1 MSQKHPR
8 PLAPAAPLYP
18 AVIPG
23 PTLLPS
29 PSKQRRNITTACRA
43 CRKRRTKCD
52 DNTPCAACVAKR
64 TDCIREAAEDGRRRM
79 AWKRK
84 VEELESDQR
93 LLPDLME
100 AIRTGD
106 NGQVENLVGMIRTTA
121 SNEEVSNY
129 LAANFPHA
137 EEDES
142 RSKASTR
149 QQSPQSSA
157 SRFSRTN
164 SGQSAPSFKV
174 PAKPWTTVTDDDGLV
189 SHLVSLWFT
198 WRHWC
203 HPFIERD
210 MFISA
215 MKSGEENGGVCTAPL
230 VNMILADACFDYDV
244 SDEDNSIPSTEKP
257 LQDLFYEEAKRQAEA
272 SVQMRSLPSIQFLAV
287 QWMFLEHRGIDKLAN
302 SIMQEMIHRLKQF
315 DKPGR
320 SQNPRTRRGK
330 ERVSGAQRHLGYT
343 SWAAFVS
350 TTAATFALQK
360 RPMMEPPT
368 KDKPPLCQG
377 EPGDVWIPYPRD
389 QPQVHAHPNCHLHHS
404 STLYEICYNISQYL
418 FVDDN
423 PNTTSTTRDSLEELH
438 RDLTLW
444 YDSLSDCVQV
454 NGVKAPH
461 TWSLH
466 AQYHWAVLVL
476 SELIFTLQ
484 ADDEDDATLSLL
496 VPVVRAQH
504 MTSALAIADLVHL
517 QSIYWGVDHIP
528 ISFLQPVNAALSV
541 VMNDLEAA
549 ERKSSFI
556 KLIIALHS
564 LSRRSVSAESMLR
577 VLRLKIRQRQLMSS
591 NDIGNLFKDA
601 DAQFEGSLSSPVV
614 GVAATGEAVG
624 FGDGVMPEETYD
636 VLVEK
641 WNQFHLGAPSSSG
654 SSSS

>member
-1 MSQKHPR
+1 
-8 PLAPAAPLYP
+8 
-18 AVIPG
+18 
-23 PTLLPS
+23 
-29 PSKQRRNITTACRA
+29 
-43 CRKRRTKCD
+43 
-52 DNTPCAACVAKR
+52 
-64 TDCIREAAEDGRRRM
+64 M

-84 VEELESDQR
+84 VEELESHQR

-106 NGQVENLVGMIRTTA
+106 SGQVEDLIGMIRTTT
-121 SNEEVSNY
+121 SNEEVSNH
-129 LAANFPHA
+129 LATNFPHA
-137 EEDES
+137 DEDES
-142 RSKASTR
+142 RSKSSTR

-157 SRFSRTN
+157 SRFSRTTLGL
-164 SGQSAPSFKV
+164 STPMFKV
-174 PAKPWTTVTDDDGLV
+174 PAKPWTAVTDDDWLV

-203 HPFIERD
+203 YPFIDRD
-210 MFISA
+210 IFIAA
-215 MKSGEENGGVCTAPL
+215 MQSGEENGGVCTATL

-244 SDEDNSIPSTEKP
+244 PDEDNSTPSIEKP
-257 LQDLFYEEAKRQAEA
+257 LQDLFYEEAKRHAEA
-272 SVQMRSLPSIQFLAV
+272 STQKRSLPSIQFLAV
-287 QWMFLEHRGIDKLAN
+287 QWMFLDNRGTDKLAV
-302 SIMQEMIHRLKQF
+302 SIMQEMIHHLKQF

-320 SQNPRTRRGK
+320 SQKPRTRRGK
-330 ERVSGAQRHLGYT
+330 ERESGAKRLLGYT

-360 RPMMEPPT
+360 RPMMGPPT
-368 KDKPPLCQG
+368 TDKPPLCQG
-377 EPGDVWIPYPRD
+377 ELGEVWLPYPRD
-389 QPQVHAHPNCHLHHS
+389 QPPVHAHPSCHLHHT

-423 PNTTSTTRDSLEELH
+423 ANSASNTLDRLEELH
-438 RDLTLW
+438 RDLISW

-454 NGVKAPH
+454 NGVRAPH
-461 TWSLH
+461 TLSVH

-484 ADDEDDATLSLL
+484 ADDEDDDATVSLL

-504 MTSALAIADLVHL
+504 MTSALAVADLVHL
-517 QSIYWGVDHIP
+517 QSVYWGVDHIP

-549 ERKSSFI
+549 ERKASFV
-556 KLIIALHS
+556 KLAVALHS

-577 VLRLKIRQRQLMSS
+577 VLRLKIRQLQLMSS
-591 NDIGNLFKDA
+591 NNIEKMFKDA
-601 DAQFEGSLSSPVV
+601 GAQFEGSVSSPAV
-614 GVAATGEAVG
+614 GLAAAGEVVG
-624 FGDGVMPEETYD
+624 FGEGAIPEESYD
-636 VLVEK
+636 LLVER